1 MLWLVMVAA
10 CGGKAATTTTTTSTT
25 TPPANETGTTEP
37 VAPPAPTP
45 PADTNVCDQRSDAFG
60 PYTLDEPQAAARYG
74 RGAKKIT
81 DALTPTKDKAIEV
94 CGIPASRAWL
104 NSVTCAGGET
114 PKQLGRRGSVGAG
127 GRCESI
133 IDKYGVECPE
143 QTYEVFIDIYMC
155 GPGESLM

>member
-1 MLWLVMVAA
+1 MRMLWLVMVAA
-10 CGGKAATTTTTTSTT
+10 CGGKAATTTTTPPAA
-25 TPPANETGTTEP
+25 PPANDTGTSTP
-37 VAPPAPTP
+37 VAPPAPLP
-45 PADTNVCDQRSDAFG
+45 PADTNVCDQRSDVFG
-60 PYTLDEPQAAARYG
+60 PFTLDEQQAATRYG

-81 DALTPTKDKAIEV
+81 DAPTPAQDKAIEV

-127 GRCESI
+127 GRCGSI

-143 QTYEVFIDIYMC
+143 QTYEVYIDIYMC
-155 GPGESLM
+155 GPGESM

>member
-1 MLWLVMVAA
+1 MTRLGWLLVVAA
-10 CGGKAATTTTTTSTT
+10 CGGKAATTTTPPPSA
-25 TPPANETGTTEP
+25 PPANETGTTAP
-37 VAPPAPTP
+37 APPPAP
-45 PADTNVCDQRSDAFG
+45 PADTNVCDQRTDDFG
-60 PYTLDEPQAAARYG
+60 PFTLDDTQAAARYG
-74 RGAKKIT
+74 RGATKIT
-81 DALTPTKDKAIEV
+81 DAPSTKEKAIEV

-104 NSVTCAGGET
+104 SSVTCAGGET

-127 GRCESI
+127 GRCGSI